1 MKWPSASR
9 LSLGF
14 LTGMAAIALL
24 APLLGLRSPVD
35 QPDLAFLRD
44 RPPGTR
50 LVSWADPS
58 GARHFCDS
66 VTVNADGNW
75 VSQRSEQT
83 ILLAE
88 EPADLRVERFW
99 LGTDGFGRD
108 LASRIVHGA
117 RLSLTIGLA
126 AALLALVI
134 GGGIGLAAGMTGGWV
149 DEVLMRITDTMLTL
163 PRMFLAMIIVVV
175 FGTSITTTVLVV
187 AGTSWMTAARL
198 TRAEVLSIRKRS
210 FYLAAKASGAGPWQR
225 ASRHLIPAISLP
237 LSVEA
242 AIRVSDAILLE
253 SSLSFLG
260 LGVPA
265 PAASWGNL
273 IADGA
278 THMSLNWWTPAL
290 PGLLLVACVSALL
303 TLGGRRVSE
312 RRETVDPHPVR

>member
-1 MKWPSASR
+1 MKRLSISR
-9 LSLGF
+9 LALGF
-14 LTGMAAIALL
+14 LTALAIVALL
-24 APLLGLRSPVD
+24 APVLGLRSPVD

-50 LVSWADPS
+50 LVSWTDNT
-58 GARHFCDS
+58 GARHFADS
-66 VTVNADGNW
+66 VRADSDGNW
-75 VSQRSEQT
+75 VRKRGETT
-83 ILLAE
+83 IVLDG

-134 GGGIGLAAGMTGGWV
+134 GGGIGLTAGMAGGWI
-149 DEVLMRITDTMLTL
+149 DEVLMRVTDMMLTL
-163 PRMFLAMIIVVV
+163 PRMFLAMIIVVL

-198 TRAEVLSIRKRS
+198 TRAEVRSVRKRP
-210 FYLAAKASGAGPWQR
+210 FYQAAKASGGGPWHR
-225 ASRHLIPAISLP
+225 ATRHLLPAISLP

-278 THMSLNWWTPAL
+278 AHMSLNWWTPTL

-303 TLGGRRVSE
+303 TL
-312 RRETVDPHPVR
+312 TVDPHPVR